1 MKRIGIFTATRWEYA
16 AVRRIISGGHAQR
29 HGSVCCF
36 TGLRGGCEV
45 LAAQTGVG
53 PDRAAAACREVLR
66 GHPLDLIVSAGLACA
81 LAPARIGDLL
91 VGTDV
96 RMEADD
102 HEASGHV
109 KRLCAGELVA
119 AAVRA
124 AERAGLPVQAGP
136 FVTAPRILW
145 HSAEKQAMAEIT
157 GAIGLDM
164 ESAALAEA
172 AAEHNVPFVIVR
184 SVSDLV
190 DESLPVDLNL
200 FMRPA
205 DWLKGLA
212 ACVAAPSCIG
222 GFLRL
227 RAQMRTASDRMSRF
241 FERFVDDLT
250 QERIR

>member
-1 MKRIGIFTATRWEYA
+1 
-16 AVRRIISGGHAQR
+16 
-29 HGSVCCF
+29 
-36 TGLRGGCEV
+36 V
-45 LAAQTGVG
+45 LVAQTGVG

-81 LAPARIGDLL
+81 LVPARIGDLL

-102 HEASGHV
+102 HEASEHV

-164 ESAALAEA
+164 ESAALADA
-172 AAEHNVPFVIVR
+172 AVEHNVPFVIVR

-212 ACVAAPSCIG
+212 ACMAAPSCIG